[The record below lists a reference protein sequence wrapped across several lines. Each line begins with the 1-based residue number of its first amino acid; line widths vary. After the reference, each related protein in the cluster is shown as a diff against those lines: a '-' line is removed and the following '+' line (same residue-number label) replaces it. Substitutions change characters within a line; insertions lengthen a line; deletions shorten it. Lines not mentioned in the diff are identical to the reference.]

1 MKTLLNIIILTIIFA
16 LTSCGGN
23 LNEPN
28 ITFDSQFPKRNKNL
42 ANILGDKLTIKRGE
56 DTLIY
61 KITSSKNN
69 NLIINSKTRDT
80 VFFGTVSKFRGL
92 YYFNEQL
99 NDSSYWIYAVK
110 ISDNLIYGLN
120 TARAQLEY
128 VDQEIKNGNNRKL
141 IKYINSDTSFIRLHP
156 DKREMKKLFSSIIS
170 NFLPDT
176 ILNYQETYSK
186 IQDATSTLTVIDPE
200 DFNYISKAYPNPT
213 KDILNIEL
221 QQKSKSTFQ
230 LTDLSGKIVLQG
242 QLNEIINK
250 IDISKQ
256 QIGVYAL
263 TIVNISE
270 EQKETI
276 KIIKTE

>member
-42 ANILGDKLTIKRGE
+42 ANILGDELKIKSGE

-263 TIVNISE
+263 TIVNTAE
-270 EQKETI
+270 KEKETI

>member
-42 ANILGDKLTIKRGE
+42 ANILGDELKIKSGE

-120 TARAQLEY
+120 TAGAQLYY
-128 VDQEIKNGNNRKL
+128 VDQAIKNGNNRKL
-141 IKYINSDTSFIRLHP
+141 IKYINSDTSVIRLHP
-156 DKREMKKLFSSIIS
+156 YKRELKKLFSSIIS

-230 LTDLSGKIVLQG
+230 LTNLSGKIVLQG

-263 TIVNISE
+263 TIVNTAE
-270 EQKETI
+270 EEKETI

>member
-42 ANILGDKLTIKRGE
+42 ANILGDELKIKRGE

-230 LTDLSGKIVLQG
+230 LTNLSGKIVLQG

>member
-230 LTDLSGKIVLQG
+230 LTNLSGKIVLQG

>member
-42 ANILGDKLTIKRGE
+42 ANILGDELKIKSGE

-110 ISDNLIYGLN
+110 ISDNLIYGL
-120 TARAQLEY
+120 
-128 VDQEIKNGNNRKL
+128 
-141 IKYINSDTSFIRLHP
+141 KYINSDTSVIRLHP
-156 DKREMKKLFSSIIS
+156 YKRELKKLFSSIIS

-263 TIVNISE
+263 TIVNTAE
-270 EQKETI
+270 KEKETI

>member
-16 LTSCGGN
+16 LTSCGGGN
-23 LNEPN
+23 FRN
-28 ITFDSQFPKRNKNL
+28 ITFDSQFPKRNKSL
-42 ANILGDKLTIKRGE
+42 ANILGDKLTIKSGE

-120 TARAQLEY
+120 TAGTQREY
-128 VDQEIKNGNNRKL
+128 VYQAIKNGKNRKL
-141 IKYINSDTSFIRLHP
+141 IKYINSDTSVIRLHP
-156 DKREMKKLFSSIIS
+156 EKRELKKLFSSIIS

-176 ILNYQETYSK
+176 ILNYQETYPK

-213 KDILNIEL
+213 KDILNLEL

-242 QLNEIINK
+242 QLNELINK

-256 QIGVYAL
+256 PAGVYAL
-263 TIVNISE
+263 TIVNTAE
-270 EQKETI
+270 DQKETI

>member
-42 ANILGDKLTIKRGE
+42 ANILGDELKIKSGE

-141 IKYINSDTSFIRLHP
+141 IKYINSDTSVIRLHP
-156 DKREMKKLFSSIIS
+156 YKRELKKLFSSIIS

-263 TIVNISE
+263 TIVNTAE
-270 EQKETI
+270 KEKETI

>member
-1 MKTLLNIIILTIIFA
+1 
-16 LTSCGGN
+16 
-23 LNEPN
+23 
-28 ITFDSQFPKRNKNL
+28 
-42 ANILGDKLTIKRGE
+42 
-56 DTLIY
+56 
-61 KITSSKNN
+61 
-69 NLIINSKTRDT
+69 
-80 VFFGTVSKFRGL
+80 
-92 YYFNEQL
+92 
-99 NDSSYWIYAVK
+99 
-110 ISDNLIYGLN
+110 
-120 TARAQLEY
+120 
-128 VDQEIKNGNNRKL
+128 
-141 IKYINSDTSFIRLHP
+141 
-156 DKREMKKLFSSIIS
+156 MKKLFSSIIS

-263 TIVNISE
+263 TIVNTAE
-270 EQKETI
+270 KEKETI

>member
-16 LTSCGGN
+16 LTSCGGGN
-23 LNEPN
+23 SRN
-28 ITFDSQFPKRNKNL
+28 ITFDSQFPKRNKSL
-42 ANILGDKLTIKRGE
+42 ANILGDKLTIKSGE

-120 TARAQLEY
+120 TESAQREY
-128 VDQEIKNGNNRKL
+128 VYQEIKNGNNRKL
-141 IKYINSDTSFIRLHP
+141 IKYINSDTSVIRLHP
-156 DKREMKKLFSSIIS
+156 EKRELKKLFSSIIS

-213 KDILNIEL
+213 KDILNLEL

-242 QLNEIINK
+242 QLNELINK
-250 IDISKQ
+250 IDISKHQ
-256 QIGVYAL
+256 AGVYAL
-263 TIVNISE
+263 TIVNTAE

>member
-16 LTSCGGN
+16 LTSCGDGN
-23 LNEPN
+23 SRN
-28 ITFDSQFPKRNKNL
+28 ITFDSQFPKRNKSL
-42 ANILGDKLTIKRGE
+42 ANILGDKLTIKSGE

-120 TARAQLEY
+120 RAGTQREY
-128 VDQEIKNGNNRKL
+128 VYQAIKNGKNRKL
-141 IKYINSDTSFIRLHP
+141 IKYINSDTSVIRLHP
-156 DKREMKKLFSSIIS
+156 EKRELKKLFSSIIS

-176 ILNYQETYSK
+176 ILNYQETYPK

-213 KDILNIEL
+213 KDILNLEL

-242 QLNEIINK
+242 QLNELINK

-256 QIGVYAL
+256 QAGVYAL
-263 TIVNISE
+263 TIVNTAE

>member
-42 ANILGDKLTIKRGE
+42 ANILGDELKIKSGE

-230 LTDLSGKIVLQG
+230 LTNLSGKIVLQG

>member
-42 ANILGDKLTIKRGE
+42 ANILGDELKIKSGE

-120 TARAQLEY
+120 TAGAQLYY
-128 VDQEIKNGNNRKL
+128 VDQAIKNGNNRKL
-141 IKYINSDTSFIRLHP
+141 IKYINSDTSVIRLHP
-156 DKREMKKLFSSIIS
+156 YKRELKKLFSSIIS

-263 TIVNISE
+263 TIVNTAE
-270 EQKETI
+270 EEKETI

>member
-141 IKYINSDTSFIRLHP
+141 IKYINSDTSVIRLHP
-156 DKREMKKLFSSIIS
+156 YKRELKKLFSSIIS

-263 TIVNISE
+263 TIVNTAE
-270 EQKETI
+270 EEKETI

>member
-16 LTSCGGN
+16 LTSCGK

-230 LTDLSGKIVLQG
+230 LTNLSGKIVLQG

>member
-263 TIVNISE
+263 TIVNTAE
-270 EQKETI
+270 EEKETI

>member
-42 ANILGDKLTIKRGE
+42 ANILGDELKIKSGE

-120 TARAQLEY
+120 TAGAQLYY
-128 VDQEIKNGNNRKL
+128 VDQAIKNGNNRKL
-141 IKYINSDTSFIRLHP
+141 IKYINSDTSVIRLHP
-156 DKREMKKLFSSIIS
+156 YKRELKKLFSSIIS

-263 TIVNISE
+263 TIVNTAE
-270 EQKETI
+270 KEKETI